1 METGATFVTSMALRW
16 RQQRV
21 CDTPW
26 SVPGTRTAAGADE
39 YACESLFITI
49 TFSVF
54 LADCARTSFFN
65 RHHMLLL

>member
-1 METGATFVTSMALRW
+1 METGATFVTSMAL

-39 YACESLFITI
+39 YACESLFTLPNVKAACH
-49 TFSVF
+49 S
-54 LADCARTSFFN
+54 
-65 RHHMLLL
+65 